1 MKMDDFTY
9 ELVSGSLISK
19 VITLLFLILYYVKNG
34 IVNKWIL
41 GAGLVQVIAY
51 IIGRFFRRD
60 YLKTVSYTHLTL
72 PTKA

>member
-1 MKMDDFTY
+1 MKMDDFTS
-9 ELVSGSLISK
+9 ELVSGSLISI

-60 YLKTVSYTHLTL
+60 YLKKS
-72 PTKA
+72 